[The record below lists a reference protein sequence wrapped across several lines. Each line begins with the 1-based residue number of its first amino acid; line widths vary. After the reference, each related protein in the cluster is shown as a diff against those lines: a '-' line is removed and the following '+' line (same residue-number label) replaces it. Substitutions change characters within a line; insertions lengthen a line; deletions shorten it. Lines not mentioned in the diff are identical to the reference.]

1 MLNPTSEFGIA
12 VRQKRKAK
20 NLTQQ
25 ELAAKL
31 GMNCRTVMDAEK
43 GCGNPKFETV
53 TLLAQELNI
62 SLDAFIFPEIACPN
76 AVPKCVYDFFCDLTE
91 SEATE
96 FIALCQAAKAIC
108 CHK

>member
-53 TLLAQELNI
+53 TLLA
-62 SLDAFIFPEIACPN
+62 
-76 AVPKCVYDFFCDLTE
+76 
-91 SEATE
+91 
-96 FIALCQAAKAIC
+96 
-108 CHK
+108 